1 MERKCDGR
9 RQGGWNNGIIS
20 NKAISN
26 KAISNKAISNKA
38 ISNKTMS
45 DLIHYYAVPSRGMV
59 THWILEEVGV
69 PFENRL
75 LNLDENEHKT
85 PEYCPDRR

>member
-1 MERKCDGR
+1 MPIQNLMERKCDGR
-9 RQGGWNNGIIS
+9 RQGGWNNGI
-20 NKAISN
+20 
-26 KAISNKAISNKA
+26 ISNKAISNKA

>member
-1 MERKCDGR
+1 LSIQNLMERKCDGR
-9 RQGGWNNGIIS
+9 RQGGWNNGII
-20 NKAISN
+20 I
-26 KAISNKAISNKA
+26 NKAISNKA